1 MPEPRLPA
9 DSMTAGQ
16 GLRKLEERG
25 RRGRLFYRPLA
36 DTCDGPAWGHIRT
49 VDGGSASRPAPRTG
63 PVAGAGIEPLHPA
76 TGVTETQAQP
86 ARPGRL
92 PLARRSERALS
103 TRGGC
108 HTRSTEPLQ
117 KGRTEF
123 LRTTAGMIRW
133 RSNCRRVTARNCT
146 EQPDQTQ
153 KMRKSA
159 AHFVQIPLSQA
170 HHERARTPAS
180 LRPLAERTL

>member
-1 MPEPRLPA
+1 VPEPRLPA

-123 LRTTAGMIRW
+123 LRTTAVCALSR
-133 RSNCRRVTARNCT
+133 RSTADYRATSHFVMGRAQSGSNRAATARSI
-146 EQPDQTQ
+146 D
-153 KMRKSA
+153 
-159 AHFVQIPLSQA
+159 
-170 HHERARTPAS
+170 TPAS
-180 LRPLAERTL
+180 LCADGL